1 MMGTLVIK
9 GLTQVCPIHTV
20 LYKDDNDN
28 YSKPIYNSRFTIID
42 RFTIVLTKKYRSLDQ
57 GAIMEIPEN
66 CILQNWPGTLN
77 KRIFSI
83 W

>member
-9 GLTQVCPIHTV
+9 GLTQECPIQTV